1 MDKSLLIFIFSLL
14 ITTVGMAKGFD
25 LNINNLIAPP
35 VMIKYQ
41 GSAHAVF
48 DMGGMK
54 YLYRVTQGAKP
65 FPQCN
70 AIQAKGKELMV
81 VGHSPNGY
89 AYFVDKNPVAFK
101 TDHNPSWN
109 DIVKRTHEKR

>member
-1 MDKSLLIFIFSLL
+1 MDKQILIFL
-14 ITTVGMAKGFD
+14 ITIFIATAGMARGFD

-35 VMIKYQ
+35 TMIKYQ

-54 YLYRVTQGAKP
+54 YLFKVTQEARL

-70 AIQAKGKELMV
+70 AIQKKGKEIMV
-81 VGHSPNGY
+81 VGHSPDGY

-101 TDHNPSWN
+101 TNHNPSWT
-109 DIVKRTHEKR
+109 DIVKRTHE